1 MLMSGFE
8 LQPPQK
14 KFRKIETKSIVSKF
28 KIIQFVKKIEK
39 NKNEIIQVESVAH
52 MLMSSVNTQISSN

>member
-1 MLMSGFE
+1 MFGFE
-8 LQPPQK
+8 LRPSPK
-14 KFRKIETKSIVSKF
+14 KFREIQTKSIVSKF

-52 MLMSSVNTQISSN
+52 MLMSSVTTQISSN